1 MCFFLAVQINLSV
14 ELTEE
19 EYMDVYEDNDST
31 ASRKLKEKILNN
43 VWFISFIWKSCNVIT
58 SLNY

>member
-19 EYMDVYEDNDST
+19 EYMDVYEDTDST

-43 VWFISFIWKSCNVIT
+43 VWLNSFIWKSYNVIT
-58 SLNY
+58 FLNY